1 MNIFIIFVK
10 IKISYY
16 FTCTDTALKQIINKT
31 NHGLELDQ
39 LSGLRRCPV
48 YGGRKQ
54 IESSFAKMVCK
65 MKLLKVPV

>member
-10 IKISYY
+10 IKTSYY

-48 YGGRKQ
+48 YGGDRFMEVENK
-54 IESSFAKMVCK
+54 
-65 MKLLKVPV
+65 